1 MLGLG
6 GLLALKSSAAAGA
19 VAARKIPGYPTNPN
33 AVRTRRP
40 ELAVRIFPADG
51 QANWPFPLRDS
62 RRDSCP
68 ALQALAAQAWPQ
80 TWAQPWVQPWARISA
95 RVSAQ
100 ASVQHVP

>member
-1 MLGLG
+1 MVGLG
-6 GLLALKSSAAAGA
+6 GLLALMSSAAAGA
-19 VAARKIPGYPTNPN
+19 VAAEKIPGYPTNPN
-33 AVRTRRP
+33 AGRTRRP
-40 ELAVRIFPADG
+40 ELAVRIFPAG
-51 QANWPFPLRDS
+51 GPANWPFPLRDS

>member
-19 VAARKIPGYPTNPN
+19 VAARKIPGYPTNLN
-33 AVRTRRP
+33 AGRRRRP
-40 ELAVRIFPADG
+40 ELAVTIFPADG
-51 QANWPFPLRDS
+51 QVNWPFPLRDS

-68 ALQALAAQAWPQ
+68 ALQALA
-80 TWAQPWVQPWARISA
+80 AQPWVQPWARISA